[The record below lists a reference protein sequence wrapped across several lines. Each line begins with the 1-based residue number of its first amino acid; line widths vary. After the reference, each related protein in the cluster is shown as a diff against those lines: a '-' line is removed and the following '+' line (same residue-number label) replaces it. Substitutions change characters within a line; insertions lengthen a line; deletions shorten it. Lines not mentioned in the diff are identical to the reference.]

1 MSEKIG
7 QRRLISSLTN
17 IFFEDECLLCPTFS
31 DMKMFSFGLAFVLKA
46 VHYFENT
53 LQSLTEIILS

>member
-17 IFFEDECLLCPTFS
+17 IFFEDEYLLCPTFS
-31 DMKMFSFGLAFVLKA
+31 DMMFSFGLAFVLKA